1 MIIGEI
7 ERNDTERL
15 RIEASNYKGSDF
27 ISVRIYYLADNGEWR
42 PTKKGITVKPEKVD
56 ELIGFLS
63 DAKEKAGKLEEEKEE
78 G

>member
-27 ISVRIYYLADNGEWR
+27 LSVRIYYLADNGEWR
-42 PTKKGITVKPEKVD
+42 PTKKGITVKPDKVD
-56 ELIGFLS
+56 ELIGFLNEGKS
-63 DAKEKAGKLEEEKEE
+63 KIDKKEIE
-78 G
+78 

>member
-42 PTKKGITVKPEKVD
+42 PTKKGITVKPDKVD
-56 ELIGFLS
+56 ELIGFLTEGKS
-63 DAKEKAGKLEEEKEE
+63 KIDKKEIE
-78 G
+78 

>member
-15 RIEASNYKGSDF
+15 RVEASNYKGSDF

-42 PTKKGITVKPEKVD
+42 PTKKGITVKPDKVE
-56 ELIGFLS
+56 ELIGFLTEGKS
-63 DAKEKAGKLEEEKEE
+63 KIDKKEIE
-78 G
+78 

>member
-15 RIEASNYKGSDF
+15 RVEASNYKGSDF

-42 PTKKGITVKPEKVD
+42 PTKKGITVKPDQVD
-56 ELIGFLS
+56 ELIGFLTEGKS
-63 DAKEKAGKLEEEKEE
+63 KIDKKEVE
-78 G
+78 

>member
-63 DAKEKAGKLEEEKEE
+63 EAKEKAGDVESKKEE

>member
-42 PTKKGITVKPEKVD
+42 PTKKGITVKPDKID
-56 ELIGFLS
+56 ELIAFLT
-63 DAKEKAGKLEEEKEE
+63 EGKNKIEKEE
-78 G
+78 A

>member
-15 RIEASNYKGSDF
+15 RVEASNYKGSDF

-42 PTKKGITVKPEKVD
+42 PTKKGITVKPDKVD
-56 ELIGFLS
+56 ELIGFLTEGKS
-63 DAKEKAGKLEEEKEE
+63 KIDKKEVE
-78 G
+78 

>member
-15 RIEASNYKGSDF
+15 RIEASNYKGADF

-42 PTKKGITVKPEKVD
+42 PTKKGITVKPDKVD
-56 ELIGFLS
+56 ELIGFLNEGKS
-63 DAKEKAGKLEEEKEE
+63 KIDKKEIE
-78 G
+78 

>member
-27 ISVRIYYLADNGEWR
+27 LSVRIYYLADNGEWR
-42 PTKKGITVKPEKVD
+42 PTKKGITVKPDKVD
-56 ELIGFLS
+56 ELIEFLTEGKS
-63 DAKEKAGKLEEEKEE
+63 KIDKKEVE
-78 G
+78 